1 MTGQT
6 MLIPLKD
13 RNPTHHFPYVTVAL
27 IVLNICLFI
36 LQSPFGSERVS
47 FNLWYRFGFI
57 PELFVNQFDETKY
70 AKSWDNLK
78 SEFWKRP
85 ASSRSFR
92 EGLREFQARTVL
104 MRELERID
112 RGRLRAEWLTLL
124 TSIFLHGSLWH
135 VLANMLFLWVFGNNI
150 EDACGHAKFLVFY
163 LLCGALASVAH
174 MFVNI
179 HSPVPTI
186 GASGAISGVM
196 GAYMVLYPKARVV
209 TIIPIFYF
217 LWYPIELPAY
227 LYLGYWIVLQVVLG
241 QLSPGLPD
249 LGGIAWFAHIGGFFA
264 GLFLIFLFKKR
275 GVRSALHFFED

>member
-1 MTGQT
+1 

-70 AKSWDNLK
+70 AKSWDNLR

-92 EGLREFQARTVL
+92 EGLREFQERTLL
-104 MRELERID
+104 MRELERIE
-112 RGRLRAEWLTLL
+112 RGRLRVEWLTLL

-174 MFVNI
+174 MFVSI
-179 HSPVPTI
+179 HSLIPTI

-227 LYLGYWIVLQVVLG
+227 LYLGYWIVLNVVLG
-241 QLSPGLPD
+241 QLSLGLPD
-249 LGGIAWFAHIGGFFA
+249 LGGTAWFAHIGGFFA

>member
-1 MTGQT
+1 

-13 RNPTHHFPYVTVAL
+13 RNPTRHFPYVTVAL
-27 IVLNICLFI
+27 IVLNIYLFI
-36 LQSPFGSERVS
+36 LQSPFGSERAS

-70 AKSWDNLK
+70 DKSWDNLK

-85 ASSRSFR
+85 ASSRDFR
-92 EGLREFQARTVL
+92 EGLREFQERTLL
-104 MRELERID
+104 MRELERIE
-112 RGRLRAEWLTLL
+112 RQHLRVEWLTVL

-163 LLCGALASVAH
+163 LLCGALASLLH
-174 MFVNI
+174 MFVSI
-179 HSPVPTI
+179 HSVIPTI

-227 LYLGYWIVLQVVLG
+227 IFLGYWIILQVVLG
-241 QLSPGLPD
+241 QVSLRVPD
-249 LGGIAWFAHIGGFFA
+249 MGGTAWFAHIGGFLA
-264 GLFLIFLFKKR
+264 GLLLIFIFKKKS
-275 GVRSALHFFED
+275 VPSAWHFSED